1 MAMRIDILCVGRLK
15 EAYWRDAAQEYLK
28 RLSRYARVEIAEVND
43 QPAAERLSA
52 AQARQVMEAEGE
64 RLLARLR
71 PNVHAIALD
80 GRGKVMDSMAFS
92 ALLTRLELEGRD
104 AAFVIGGSLGL
115 SAPVLAACPDHLSLG
130 AMTWPH
136 QIARILLLEQIYRGY
151 RIARNEPYHK

>member
-43 QPAAERLSA
+43 QPAAERLSP

-64 RLLARLR
+64 RLLSRLK
-71 PNVHAIALD
+71 PNTHAIALD
-80 GRGKVMDSMAFS
+80 GRGKEMDSVAFS
-92 ALLTRLELEGRD
+92 GLLTRLELEGRD

-115 SAPVLAACPDHLSLG
+115 SAQVLDACPDRLSLG

-136 QIARILLLEQIYRGY
+136 QIARILLLEQIYRSY
-151 RIARNEPYHK
+151 RIIQGEPYHK